1 MDRIAQIL
9 VKYRGQISVVSVGLL
24 LVCAFFFNLPQLTGS
39 LSGFELENNW
49 HFEQYKKT
57 DSLFGHQQKIYLHV
71 TPKNDNRNQ
80 TFGGV
85 AYLSKNISESYP
97 KVSIISPISFYVGMK
112 DHWKSKDSSLV
123 SFFEEAESIPIL
135 NQLIAKDK
143 KSFLIVVT
151 SKNNKDLNVKEFNE
165 IIQNPIDGILAVK
178 AISPMHI
185 EDAIARYIKF
195 DVRNI
200 IVLILLFFF
209 LYIMLVFRNLY
220 AVLFTG
226 SIVVVSIVATLY
238 LFSLFGFRMNLISVL
253 AIPIVLILS
262 LSDALH
268 LLSSYVKYNYIEQ
281 KNERLKTVIS
291 HVIIPSFF
299 SSATTAAAFF
309 SFYFFNE
316 SPFIKEF
323 GLITAI
329 AIMLEVVITFSIA
342 PFLLYK
348 FNIMKVYDKQ
358 IIGLSIFFIRLR
370 KPISV
375 GLLALMIIAVFLAKD
390 LEFKS
395 SNEIF
400 FPTNSAIQET
410 HDELREN
417 FASNLA
423 LDVFVQLEATHFEN
437 ESEKEIAE
445 TELLNYTRLLS
456 KKFKKEEL
464 IVHVNSAT
472 NNYFFKSKMGIPINL
487 FKVLG
492 SKNPYYN
499 EITET
504 YHIELKLASAD
515 NIIAFQKTELD
526 QLIANVPKNMKV
538 TYSSL
543 AILTDEVNK
552 SVSSSLIKSLSSS
565 GIVIF
570 LMILLLT
577 KSIKTS
583 LLSLA
588 PNIVPLAFVII
599 IFYVFNIH
607 LNIITAITGVI
618 CLGLLDDDTV
628 HILYRKLWLKE
639 PMEELSFS
647 ILSSAI
653 LLIGGFSFFLVSS
666 FEPIRVLGWVSAL
679 IFFIGV
685 ISEMTLMQWILDGD
699 KNEKKV

>member
-24 LVCAFFFNLPQLTGS
+24 LVCAFFFSLPQLTGS

-80 TFGGV
+80 TFDGV

-97 KVSIISPISFYVGMK
+97 EVSIISPVSFYVGMK

-123 SFFEEAESIPIL
+123 SFFKEAESIPIL

-151 SKNNKDLNVKEFNE
+151 SKNNKDLNVKEFNK